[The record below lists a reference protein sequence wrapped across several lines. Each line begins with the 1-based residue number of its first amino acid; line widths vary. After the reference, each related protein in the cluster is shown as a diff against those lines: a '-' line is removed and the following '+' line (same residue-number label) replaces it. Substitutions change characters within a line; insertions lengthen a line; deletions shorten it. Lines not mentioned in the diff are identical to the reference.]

1 MKNCKRCN
9 KEIPRNNYCSK
20 CYTLN
25 FRERNPGR
33 MEELCSIYYE
43 KNKDRYIERA
53 KKRNKE
59 NPEIANATHARW
71 AKRSNYTM
79 NRYNNDINFQ
89 LRVRLRNR
97 LRTAL
102 KLNFKSG
109 NTVELLGCSLE
120 EFKQHLESKFE
131 PGMTWQE
138 SGKWHIDHIRPV
150 TAFDLSDPA
159 QQRDCCHYTNLQ
171 PMWVIDNIKKGGV

>member
-9 KEIPRNNYCSK
+9 KQIPRNNYCGK

-33 MEELCSIYYE
+33 MEELCSNYYQD
-43 KNKDRYIERA
+43 NKIKYLKRA
-53 KKRNKE
+53 KEWNKA
-59 NPEIANATHARW
+59 NIGIAAKSHAKW
-71 AKRSNYTM
+71 AKDSNYTM

-109 NTVELLGCSLE
+109 STVELLGCSIE
-120 EFKQHLESKFE
+120 QFKQYLESKFE

-171 PMWVIDNIKKGGV
+171 PMWAIDNIKKGGV